1 MGCVLAIEPVHHE
14 NLSDSNTFVL
24 INMHGSSGYK
34 SCKRSRTVV
43 NFLGENQ
50 QLEYTPSMKFTWRIE
65 NFSTLK
71 TKKLYSK
78 IFTVGG
84 YKWRILVFPK
94 GNNVD
99 YLSIYLDV
107 ADSATLPH
115 GWSRYAE
122 FSLSVVNQILPKCS
136 IQKDT
141 KHQFNARESD
151 WGFTSFIPLSDLS
164 NPRRSYIVNDT
175 VIIEAEVVTGT
186 VAATPVASEDRAGL
200 KKSAK
205 KPAASKKVSPL
216 TSPLIETASQTETGQ
231 QIEDEEEEYKQEA
244 KLEEEE
250 DKKEEPEEEA
260 TDSTPS
266 NRSSLPPQPK
276 VKCKMLPLR
285 LVERSFRINR
295 PNKLI
300 DLTQDSIGESTSI
313 ATETQLTPEKTLNH
327 EIEARLA
334 ELRNLIPEKKSTV
347 DVLTSTKSILLEELD
362 VEGKQIMAEKK
373 QAADVAEAAKL
384 AAEDAQQMK
393 KTTATFAFP
402 KLPQTFHLNSTPT
415 IPPVKFRGL
424 SSALVLLPVP
434 ASSSSPQ
441 STVNFSVSGIDSPFP
456 DRQVA
461 VPPSMTMMATPPL
474 DQEDEEMLVPHSDLV
489 EGPQPM
495 EVSQVEPASTVENQQ
510 VEDPPSM
517 RFTWAIENFS
527 RLNTKKHYSDIFIV
541 GGYKWRI
548 LIFPKGNNVDH
559 LSMYLDVADSATLQ
573 YGWIR
578 YAQFSLAVVNQI
590 HPKYSIRK
598 DTQHQF
604 NARESDWGFTSFML
618 LNDLYDPSRGYLV
631 NDVVI
636 VEAEVAV
643 RKIQDYWSYDSK
655 KETGYVGLKNQGATC
670 YMNSL
675 LQTLYHIPY
684 FRKAVYHMPTTE
696 NDMPTGSIPLALQSL
711 FYKLQYN
718 DTSVATKELTKSFG
732 WDTYDSFMQHDVQEL
747 NRVLSEKLE
756 DKMKGTVVEGTIQ
769 QLFEGHHMNYIEC
782 INVDYK
788 STRKESF
795 YDLQL
800 DVKGCRDVY
809 ASFDK
814 YVEVERLEG
823 DNKYHAEEHGLQD
836 AKKGVLFIDFPP
848 VLQLQLKRFEYD
860 FMRDTMVKINDRYE
874 FPLQLDLDRE
884 NGKYL
889 SPEADRSVRNLYTL
903 HSVLVHSGGV
913 HGGHYYAFIRPTL
926 SDQWYKFDDE
936 RVTKEDMKRAL
947 EEQYGGEEELPQTN
961 PGLNNT
967 PFKFTKYSNAYMLVY
982 IRESDKDKIICNVD
996 EKDIAEHLRIR
1007 LKKEQEEKEDKR
1019 RYKAQ
1024 AHLFTIIK
1032 VARDEDLAE
1041 QIGKDIYFDL
1051 VDHDKVR
1058 SFRVQKQTAFH
1069 AFKEEVAKEFGIPVQ
1084 YQRFWIWAKRQNHT
1098 YRPNRPLTAQEE
1110 AQSVGQLREMSN
1122 KTHNAELKLFLEV
1135 ERGPDLHPIPLPEKT
1150 REHILLFF
1158 KLYNPEKGELRYVG
1172 RLLVKSSG
1180 KPIEYIMK
1188 LNQMAGFAPDEE
1200 LDLYEEIKFE
1210 PCVMCEHLD
1219 RRTSFRLS
1227 QIEDGDI
1234 ICFQKSHPLESEEE
1248 CQYPDVPSFLEYVH
1262 NRQVVR
1268 FRTLERPKED
1278 EFSLELSKIHNYD
1291 EVVEKVAQKIGLDDP
1306 SKIRLTSHNCY
1317 SQQPKPQP
1325 IKYRGVEHLS
1335 EMLVH
1340 YNQTTDILYYEVL
1353 DIPLPELQGL
1363 KNLKVAFHHATKD
1376 EVVIHNIRLPKQ
1388 STVGDVINEL
1398 KAKVELSHP
1407 TAELRLLEVF
1417 YHKIYKI
1424 FPPTEKIENINDQ
1437 YWTLRAEEIPE
1448 EEKNLSPHDRLIHVY
1463 HFTRETAQN
1472 QMQVQNFGEPFFLVI
1487 HEGETIAEV
1496 KVRIQKKL
1504 QVPDEEFAKWKFAFL
1519 SLGRPEYLQ
1528 DSDTV
1533 FNRFQRRDVYG
1544 AWEQYLGLEHA
1555 DNTPKR
1561 SYVNQNRHTFERPA
1575 LEAAK
1580 ERLFTVD
1587 TPCMSVYC
1595 LCMLIA
1601 SAFRKAPLDLRGCWL
1616 SIYNSSV
1623 I

>member
-1 MGCVLAIEPVHHE
+1 
-14 NLSDSNTFVL
+14 
-24 INMHGSSGYK
+24 
-34 SCKRSRTVV
+34 
-43 NFLGENQ
+43 
-50 QLEYTPSMKFTWRIE
+50 
-65 NFSTLK
+65 
-71 TKKLYSK
+71 
-78 IFTVGG
+78 
-84 YKWRILVFPK
+84 
-94 GNNVD
+94 
-99 YLSIYLDV
+99 
-107 ADSATLPH
+107 
-115 GWSRYAE
+115 
-122 FSLSVVNQILPKCS
+122 
-136 IQKDT
+136 
-141 KHQFNARESD
+141 
-151 WGFTSFIPLSDLS
+151 
-164 NPRRSYIVNDT
+164 
-175 VIIEAEVVTGT
+175 
-186 VAATPVASEDRAGL
+186 
-200 KKSAK
+200 
-205 KPAASKKVSPL
+205 
-216 TSPLIETASQTETGQ
+216 
-231 QIEDEEEEYKQEA
+231 
-244 KLEEEE
+244 
-250 DKKEEPEEEA
+250 
-260 TDSTPS
+260 
-266 NRSSLPPQPK
+266 
-276 VKCKMLPLR
+276 
-285 LVERSFRINR
+285 
-295 PNKLI
+295 
-300 DLTQDSIGESTSI
+300 
-313 ATETQLTPEKTLNH
+313 
-327 EIEARLA
+327 
-334 ELRNLIPEKKSTV
+334 
-347 DVLTSTKSILLEELD
+347 
-362 VEGKQIMAEKK
+362 
-373 QAADVAEAAKL
+373 
-384 AAEDAQQMK
+384 
-393 KTTATFAFP
+393 
-402 KLPQTFHLNSTPT
+402 
-415 IPPVKFRGL
+415 
-424 SSALVLLPVP
+424 
-434 ASSSSPQ
+434 
-441 STVNFSVSGIDSPFP
+441 
-456 DRQVA
+456 
-461 VPPSMTMMATPPL
+461 MTMMATPPL

-517 RFTWAIENFS
+517 RFTWPIENFS

-559 LSMYLDVADSATLQ
+559 LSMYLDVADSAILP
-573 YGWIR
+573 YGWLR

-618 LNDLYDPSRGYLV
+618 LSDLYDPSRGYLV

-1058 SFRVQKQTAFH
+1058 SFRVQKQTAFQ

-1135 ERGPDLHPIPLPEKT
+1135 EHGPDLHPIPLPEKT

-1158 KLYNPEKGELRYVG
+1158 KLYDPEKGELRYVG

-1180 KPIEYIMK
+1180 KPTEYIMK

-1234 ICFQKSHPLESEEE
+1234 ICFQKSHPPESEEE
-1248 CQYPDVPSFLEYVH
+1248 CRYPDVPSFLEYVH

-1448 EEKNLSPHDRLIHVY
+1448 EEKSLSLHDRLIHVY
-1463 HFTRETAQN
+1463 HFTSETAQN
-1472 QMQVQNFGEPFFLVI
+1472 QTQVQNFGEPFFLVI

-1528 DSDTV
+1528 DSDIV
-1533 FNRFQRRDVYG
+1533 VNRFQRRDVYG

-1561 SYVNQNRHTFERPA
+1561 SYVNQNRHTFERPV
-1575 LEAAK
+1575 K
-1580 ERLFTVD
+1580 
-1587 TPCMSVYC
+1587 
-1595 LCMLIA
+1595 
-1601 SAFRKAPLDLRGCWL
+1601 
-1616 SIYNSSV
+1616 IYN
-1623 I
+1623 

>member
-1 MGCVLAIEPVHHE
+1 
-14 NLSDSNTFVL
+14 
-24 INMHGSSGYK
+24 
-34 SCKRSRTVV
+34 
-43 NFLGENQ
+43 
-50 QLEYTPSMKFTWRIE
+50 
-65 NFSTLK
+65 
-71 TKKLYSK
+71 
-78 IFTVGG
+78 
-84 YKWRILVFPK
+84 
-94 GNNVD
+94 
-99 YLSIYLDV
+99 
-107 ADSATLPH
+107 
-115 GWSRYAE
+115 
-122 FSLSVVNQILPKCS
+122 
-136 IQKDT
+136 
-141 KHQFNARESD
+141 
-151 WGFTSFIPLSDLS
+151 
-164 NPRRSYIVNDT
+164 
-175 VIIEAEVVTGT
+175 
-186 VAATPVASEDRAGL
+186 
-200 KKSAK
+200 
-205 KPAASKKVSPL
+205 
-216 TSPLIETASQTETGQ
+216 
-231 QIEDEEEEYKQEA
+231 
-244 KLEEEE
+244 
-250 DKKEEPEEEA
+250 
-260 TDSTPS
+260 
-266 NRSSLPPQPK
+266 
-276 VKCKMLPLR
+276 
-285 LVERSFRINR
+285 
-295 PNKLI
+295 
-300 DLTQDSIGESTSI
+300 
-313 ATETQLTPEKTLNH
+313 
-327 EIEARLA
+327 
-334 ELRNLIPEKKSTV
+334 
-347 DVLTSTKSILLEELD
+347 
-362 VEGKQIMAEKK
+362 
-373 QAADVAEAAKL
+373 
-384 AAEDAQQMK
+384 
-393 KTTATFAFP
+393 
-402 KLPQTFHLNSTPT
+402 
-415 IPPVKFRGL
+415 
-424 SSALVLLPVP
+424 
-434 ASSSSPQ
+434 
-441 STVNFSVSGIDSPFP
+441 
-456 DRQVA
+456 
-461 VPPSMTMMATPPL
+461 MTMMTPPPL
-474 DQEDEEMLVPHSDLV
+474 DQQEDEEMLVPHSDLV

-495 EVSQVEPASTVENQQ
+495 EAAQVEPASTVENQTVENQ
-510 VEDPPSM
+510 PVEDPPTIK
-517 RFTWAIENFS
+517 FTWTIDNFT
-527 RLNTKKHYSDIFIV
+527 RLNTKKHYSDVFVV

-548 LIFPKGNNVDH
+548 LIFPKGNNVDY
-559 LSMYLDVADSATLQ
+559 LSMYLDVADSPTLP
-573 YGWIR
+573 YGWSR

-590 HPKYSIRK
+590 HNKYSIRK

-604 NARESDWGFTSFML
+604 NARESDWGFTSFMPL
-618 LNDLYDPSRGYLV
+618 SDLYDPSRGYLV
-631 NDVVI
+631 NDTCV

-643 RKIQDYWSYDSK
+643 RKVLDYWSYDSK

-684 FRKAVYHMPTTE
+684 FRKNVYHMPTTE
-696 NDMPTGSIPLALQSL
+696 NDMPSGSIPLALQSL

-718 DTSVATKELTKSFG
+718 DSSVATKELTKSFG

-747 NRVLSEKLE
+747 NRVLCEKLE
-756 DKMKGTVVEGTIQ
+756 DKMKVEEGTVVEGTIQ

-936 RVTKEDMKRAL
+936 RVTKEDVKRAL

-961 PGLNNT
+961 PGFNNT

-1007 LKKEQEEKEDKR
+1007 LKKEQEEKEDKK

-1032 VARDEDLAE
+1032 VARDGDLSE

-1058 SFRVQKQTAFH
+1058 SFRIQKQTPFNL
-1069 AFKEEVAKEFGIPVQ
+1069 FKEEVAKEFGIPVLF
-1084 YQRFWIWAKRQNHT
+1084 QRFWIWAKRQNHT
-1098 YRPNRPLTAQEE
+1098 YRPNRPLTPQEE
-1110 AQSVGQLREMSN
+1110 AQSVGQLREVSN

-1135 ERGPDLHPIPLPEKT
+1135 ELGLDLRPIAPPDKT
-1150 REHILLFF
+1150 KEDILLFF
-1158 KLYNPEKGELRYVG
+1158 KLYDPEKKELRYVG
-1172 RLLVKSSG
+1172 RLFVKSTG
-1180 KPIEYIMK
+1180 KPVEILGK
-1188 LNQMAGFAPDEE
+1188 LNQMAGFAPEE
-1200 LDLYEEIKFE
+1200 EIELYEEIKFE

-1219 RRTSFRLS
+1219 KRTTFRSS

-1234 ICFQKSHPLESEEE
+1234 ICFQKSSPPEIEQEFK
-1248 CQYPDVPSFLEYVH
+1248 YPDVPSFLEYVH
-1262 NRQVVR
+1262 NRQIVH
-1268 FRTLERPKED
+1268 FRALDRPKED
-1278 EFSLELSKIHNYD
+1278 DFCLELSKIHSYD
-1291 EVVEKVAQKIGLDDP
+1291 DVVERVACRIGLDDP
-1306 SKIRLTSHNCY
+1306 SKIRLTAHNCY

-1335 EMLVH
+1335 DMLVH
-1340 YNQTTDILYYEVL
+1340 YNQTSDILYYEVL

-1388 STVGDVINEL
+1388 STVGDVINVL
-1398 KAKVELSHP
+1398 KTKVELSRP
-1407 TAELRLLEVF
+1407 DAELRLLEVF

-1424 FPPTEKIENINDQ
+1424 FPHSEKIENINDQ

-1448 EEKNLSPHDRLIHVY
+1448 EEKNLGLHDRLIHVY
-1463 HFTRETAQN
+1463 HFTKETAQN

-1487 HEGETIAEV
+1487 REGETLAEV

-1504 QVPDEEFAKWKFAFL
+1504 QVPDDEFSKWKFAFL

-1528 DSDTV
+1528 DSDV
-1533 FNRFQRRDVYG
+1533 VSSRFQRRDVYG
-1544 AWEQYLGLEHA
+1544 AWEQYLGLEHSDTA
-1555 DNTPKR
+1555 PKR
-1561 SYVNQNRHTFERPA
+1561 AYAVNQNRHAYEKPV
-1575 LEAAK
+1575 K
-1580 ERLFTVD
+1580 
-1587 TPCMSVYC
+1587 
-1595 LCMLIA
+1595 
-1601 SAFRKAPLDLRGCWL
+1601 
-1616 SIYNSSV
+1616 IYN
-1623 I
+1623 